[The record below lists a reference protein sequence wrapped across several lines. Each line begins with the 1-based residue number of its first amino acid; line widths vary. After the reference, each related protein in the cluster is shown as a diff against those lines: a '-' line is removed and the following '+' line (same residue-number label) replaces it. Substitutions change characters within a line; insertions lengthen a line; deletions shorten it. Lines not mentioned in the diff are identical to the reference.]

1 MGILYVVATPIGNLA
16 DITKRSIE
24 ILNNV
29 DIILCEDTRNSSNLL
44 KAIDIKTKLM
54 SYHKFNET
62 TRSKEVIDLLK
73 NGMNIAII
81 TDAGTPCI
89 SDPGSIL
96 VQEALKN
103 DIEVYSIPGPSAVI
117 MALTLTGLSID
128 NFAFYGFLD
137 RKNTKQIEKLKE
149 IDKNDVEIIVL
160 YESPKRIINTLNN
173 ILVAMNN
180 PYVVVLNE
188 LTKKFEK
195 KYYGLV
201 KDVITKLENNSNHEL
216 GEYVIVIKKNTKE
229 TLNEDEPSLESLL
242 IDKIIKTN
250 CTMKDAIND
259 LASSY
264 KGKYSKNEFYNA
276 SINIKNVLNKN
287 SR

>member
-1 MGILYVVATPIGNLA
+1 MGILYVVATPIGNLS
-16 DITKRSIE
+16 DITRRSIE

-29 DIILCEDTRNSSNLL
+29 DIILCEDTRNSSHLL
-44 KAIDIKTKLM
+44 NSLDIKTKLM

-96 VQEALKN
+96 VHEALKN

-117 MALTLTGLSID
+117 TSLTLTGLSID

-195 KYYGLV
+195 KYYGLA

-216 GEYVIVIKKNTKE
+216 GEYVIVIKKNAKE
-229 TLNEDEPSLESLL
+229 ILDKDEPSLESLL
-242 IDKIIKTN
+242 IDKIVKTN

-259 LASSY
+259 LASDY

>member
-1 MGILYVVATPIGNLA
+1 MGILYVVATPIGNLS
-16 DITKRSIE
+16 DITRRSIE

-29 DIILCEDTRNSSNLL
+29 DIILCEDTRNSSHLL
-44 KAIDIKTKLM
+44 NSLDIKTKLM

-73 NGMNIAII
+73 TGMNIAII

-96 VQEALKN
+96 VQKALKN

-117 MALTLTGLSID
+117 TALTLTGLSID

-180 PYVVVLNE
+180 PYVAVLNE

-195 KYYGLV
+195 KYYGLA

-216 GEYVIVIKKNTKE
+216 GEYVIVIKKNAKE
-229 TLNEDEPSLESLL
+229 ILDKDEPSLESLL

-259 LASSY
+259 LANDY

-287 SR
+287 

>member
-1 MGILYVVATPIGNLA
+1 MGILYVVATPIGNLS
-16 DITKRSIE
+16 DITRRSIE

-29 DIILCEDTRNSSNLL
+29 DIILCEDTRNSSHLL
-44 KAIDIKTKLM
+44 NSLDIKTKLM

-73 NGMNIAII
+73 TGMNIAII

-96 VQEALKN
+96 VHEALKN

-117 MALTLTGLSID
+117 TALTLTGLSID

-216 GEYVIVIKKNTKE
+216 GEYVIVIKKNAKE
-229 TLNEDEPSLESLL
+229 ILDKYEPSLESLL

-259 LASSY
+259 LANDY

-276 SINIKNVLNKN
+276 SINTKNVLNKN

>member
-1 MGILYVVATPIGNLA
+1 MGILYVVATPIGNLL
-16 DITKRSIE
+16 DITRRSIE

-29 DIILCEDTRNSSNLL
+29 DIILCEDTRNSSHLL
-44 KAIDIKTKLM
+44 KAVDIKTKLM

-117 MALTLTGLSID
+117 TSLTLTGLSID

-195 KYYGLV
+195 KYYGLA

-216 GEYVIVIKKNTKE
+216 GEYVIVIKKNAKE
-229 TLNEDEPSLESLL
+229 ILNEDEPSLESLL

-276 SINIKNVLNKN
+276 SINIKNILNKN
-287 SR
+287 SN

>member
-250 CTMKDAIND
+250 CTMKDA
-259 LASSY
+259 
-264 KGKYSKNEFYNA
+264 KNEFYNA

>member
-1 MGILYVVATPIGNLA
+1 MGILYVVATPIGNLL
-16 DITKRSIE
+16 DITRRSIE

-29 DIILCEDTRNSSNLL
+29 DIILCEDTRNSSHLL
-44 KAIDIKTKLM
+44 KAVDIKTKLM

-117 MALTLTGLSID
+117 TALTLTGLSID

-195 KYYGLV
+195 KYYGLA

-216 GEYVIVIKKNTKE
+216 GEYVIVIKKNAKE
-229 TLNEDEPSLESLL
+229 ILNEDEPSLESLL

-276 SINIKNVLNKN
+276 SINIKNILNKN
-287 SR
+287 SN

>member
-1 MGILYVVATPIGNLA
+1 MGILYVVATPIGNLL
-16 DITKRSIE
+16 DITRRSIE

-29 DIILCEDTRNSSNLL
+29 DIILCEDTRNSSHLL
-44 KAIDIKTKLM
+44 NSLNIKTKLM

-117 MALTLTGLSID
+117 TSLTLTGLSID

-201 KDVITKLENNSNHEL
+201 KDVITNLENNSNHEL
-216 GEYVIVIKKNTKE
+216 GEYVIVIKKNAKE
-229 TLNEDEPSLESLL
+229 ILNEDEPSLESLL

-259 LASSY
+259 LANVY

-276 SINIKNVLNKN
+276 SINIKNILNKN